1 MNKKIFQANGLL
13 KLQKTLSG
21 PKPPVFRPPFMAPTH
36 SYQHAIVDPTARFAM
51 IRPPVR
57 PNGYPSNGYEINLDE
72 IQQPSDSNQV
82 NGHNSLSS

>member
-1 MNKKIFQANGLL
+1 
-13 KLQKTLSG
+13 
-21 PKPPVFRPPFMAPTH
+21 MAPTH
-36 SYQHAIVDPTARFAM
+36 SYQHAIVDPTARFQM

-57 PNGYPSNGYEINLDE
+57 PNGYSSNGLDG